1 MNGKPRRVGIA
12 LPVGACQSVH
22 LPFRARDICDRP
34 PANADDSDIS
44 RVAQRDTVS
53 PRRGAGLRGSADADG
68 ADASAVSHSESRRST
83 VLDAHRCP
91 EAGAASEFHRFRGS
105 SFRGFGSRRLCG
117 SRGAP
122 SPDCTGD
129 SDAARVPV
137 AVATHPR
144 LGAVK
149 IATSVTSCTETATR
163 ADSSLDEGETAPIC
177 ASVPMSEPDDCDN
190 KGQDQQHQL
199 RDPRLLALGVSPH
212 RTGHDDR

>member
-1 MNGKPRRVGIA
+1 VNGKPRRVGIA

-68 ADASAVSHSESRRST
+68 ADASVVSHSESRRST
-83 VLDAHRCP
+83 VLHASRCP

-129 SDAARVPV
+129 SDAARIPV

-144 LGAVK
+144 LGAIK
-149 IATSVTSCTETATR
+149 IATSVRPGLAGRPWSRHPWDQGSESRLARTVGSRLSRSWRIREPWPHGCR
-163 ADSSLDEGETAPIC
+163 DLVDV
-177 ASVPMSEPDDCDN
+177 SVDAH
-190 KGQDQQHQL
+190 QDL
-199 RDPRLLALGVSPH
+199 
-212 RTGHDDR
+212 